1 MGPPPVRSSGK
12 PRERAEFKP
21 SGNVADVKVRSP
33 ARIVGRL
40 PDGSPRASMAK
51 LDSFLKAMVEQ
62 SGSDLHV
69 VSGNPPIM
77 RIHGELVRVKA
88 PDLQA
93 QALAAV
99 LQEITPEHIWRQFR
113 ETQDADFAYEV
124 EGVARFRVN
133 LFMQRNG
140 PAAVLR
146 VIPADIMT
154 CQELGLPDVVRGLA
168 QYHKGLVL
176 VTGPTGSGKSTTLA
190 AIVDEVNR
198 TRADNI
204 LTIEDPVE
212 FVHVPRKALVSH
224 REVGT
229 HTRSFSAALRA
240 ALREDPDVILVGE
253 MRDKETIG
261 LAVEAAATGHLV
273 FGTLHTQNAAKT
285 VDRIIE
291 VFPAEEQGQIRSTL
305 ADALNAVV
313 AQTLFRRVDRPGRVA
328 ALEVMICTPAISNLI
343 REGKTYQ
350 IPSALQMGKK
360 DGMQSLDS
368 AIVELLQKGII
379 SEEEALRKAVNKD
392 QLRRSSG
399 GQSPVPAM
407 AAR

>member
-1 MGPPPVRSSGK
+1 
-12 PRERAEFKP
+12 
-21 SGNVADVKVRSP
+21 
-33 ARIVGRL
+33 
-40 PDGSPRASMAK
+40 MAK
-51 LDSFLKAMVEQ
+51 LDTFLRAMVEQ
-62 SGSDLHV
+62 NGSDLHV

-93 QALAAV
+93 QALSTV
-99 LQEITPEHIWRQFR
+99 LEEITPDHIWREFK
-113 ETQDADFAYEV
+113 EHLDADFAYEL

-146 VIPADIMT
+146 VIPADIMS
-154 CQELGLPDVVRGLA
+154 CDDLGLPAVVRELA

-212 FVHVPRKALVSH
+212 FVHVPKKALVSH

-229 HTRSFSAALRA
+229 HTQSFATALRA

-253 MRDKETIG
+253 MRDRETIG

-360 DGMQSLDS
+360 DGMQALDT
-368 AIVELLQKGII
+368 AISELLRDGVI
-379 SEEEALRKAVNKD
+379 SEEEALRKAINKD
-392 QLRRSSG
+392 QIKRGAMG
-399 GQSPVPAM
+399 GAAPRPEPAT
-407 AAR
+407 AGR